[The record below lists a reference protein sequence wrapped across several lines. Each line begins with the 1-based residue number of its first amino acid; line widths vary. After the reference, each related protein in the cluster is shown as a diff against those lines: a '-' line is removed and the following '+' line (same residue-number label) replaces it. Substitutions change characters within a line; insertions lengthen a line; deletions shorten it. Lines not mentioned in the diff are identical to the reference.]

1 MHKLSC
7 TLFLLFSLCLIKK
20 SNLHILKDEEIPLLR
35 NTVTLPFVSS
45 LSRQIF
51 TTLCIGTPPQCL
63 VFKVA
68 TNINESFLLD
78 SPLLNKGGFK
88 SEDSSSLI
96 ITDGTVNFTHAS
108 ISYKGYITKDV
119 LTIPNSNVNIPEF
132 TFFLATE
139 GNGNKLYEGVL
150 GLGKMVMDS
159 QFSFISDL
167 YLNDYI
173 QNIMFGIS
181 YDSIKKDKGKITFGY
196 IDTLDKLKYK
206 SCEILDNDSTAT
218 FDTTLDGIIYY
229 NENSPLLTKVYH
241 SPQSL
246 FFSPGANKIYCPA
259 NFFYFLIGEVFKQYI
274 DKDKICYTEEEAGT
288 YESLS
293 CTESILRK
301 QLGELNFIFGKWS
314 VSLNILDLFLNCGDN
329 EYCLQ
334 IVLANDESKWV
345 FGTPFLQFFP
355 IVFDVDDN
363 LIKIQIN

>member
-1 MHKLSC
+1 MHGLSF
-7 TLFLLFSLCLIKK
+7 TLILLFSLCLIKK
-20 SNLHILKDEEIPLLR
+20 YQLHILKDEEIPLLR
-35 NTVTLPFVSS
+35 NRVTLPFISS

-78 SPLLNKGGFK
+78 SYLLNKGGFK

-96 ITDGTVNFTHAS
+96 LTDGTVNFTHAS
-108 ISYKGYITKDV
+108 ISYKGYIAKDV
-119 LTIPNSNVNIPEF
+119 LTIPDSNVNIPEF

-150 GLGKMVMDS
+150 GLGKMVIDS
-159 QFSFISDL
+159 EFSFISDL
-167 YLNDYI
+167 YMNDYI
-173 QNIMFGIS
+173 QNIMFGIT
-181 YDSIKKDKGKITFGY
+181 YDSLKKDKGKMTFGF
-196 IDTLDKLKYK
+196 IDTFDNLKYK
-206 SCEILDNDSTAT
+206 SCEIEDNDSTAT
-218 FDTTLDGIIYY
+218 FDTILDGIIYY
-229 NENSPLLTKVYH
+229 NENDPLLTKAYH

-259 NFFYFLIGEVFKQYI
+259 KFFYFLIGEVFKQYI
-274 DKDKICYTEEEAGT
+274 DKEGICYTEEEAET
-288 YESLS
+288 YESLICS
-293 CTESILRK
+293 QTILSK

-314 VSLNILDLFLNCGDN
+314 VSLNIVDLFYNCGAN